1 MRSRCSATAA
11 MLSVIVLAS
20 TIALAGPA
28 APPGTLR
35 VAYYQR
41 VVSADAHGPAAA
53 ERSAI
58 ILGRH
63 IYDTLVRWDPVAK
76 RFQPALATR
85 WRSIDPTTWEFE
97 LRRGVQFH
105 DGQEFNS
112 AAVKTSI
119 ERIVQYRGPL
129 SPLFAPVT
137 SVETPDPSRVT
148 IKTAAPMGTLLSN
161 LTMLNIVPAGT
172 APTPAFGDRPVGTGP
187 YKFVE
192 FVRDTRVTLE
202 ANATYWQR
210 GTPKA
215 PRLVFVD
222 IPELSGRV
230 TALETGEIDMTFG
243 LPPEE
248 IKRLRGNPQIKIETG
263 PTFFTRFLW
272 INPTRKP
279 FDDVRVRRALQHAFN
294 LDAVT
299 SSLLAGIAVKAKGPI
314 TSNVVCAADQKAYGY
329 NSMMAR
335 QLLREAGYPNGFE
348 TVLKWNDAN
357 PKEREVADAIV
368 GQLAL
373 IGVRVQNVLQPRAI
387 WLDDLL
393 KLNWD
398 LNLLGTGAVTG
409 DADFTLGRL
418 YHSRANRTG
427 YKNPEVDSLLDQ
439 AASTVDQNRR
449 CDLYK
454 RVQEILWT
462 EGPAV
467 FLFESRESYAYRTR
481 VQNFKVPPS
490 EIFSL
495 TEVSVAP

>member
-1 MRSRCSATAA
+1 
-11 MLSVIVLAS
+11 
-20 TIALAGPA
+20 
-28 APPGTLR
+28 
-35 VAYYQR
+35 
-41 VVSADAHGPAAA
+41 
-53 ERSAI
+53 
-58 ILGRH
+58 
-63 IYDTLVRWDPVAK
+63 
-76 RFQPALATR
+76 
-85 WRSIDPTTWEFE
+85 
-97 LRRGVQFH
+97 
-105 DGQEFNS
+105 
-112 AAVKTSI
+112 
-119 ERIVQYRGPL
+119 
-129 SPLFAPVT
+129 
-137 SVETPDPSRVT
+137 
-148 IKTAAPMGTLLSN
+148 
-161 LTMLNIVPAGT
+161 
-172 APTPAFGDRPVGTGP
+172 
-187 YKFVE
+187 
-192 FVRDTRVTLE
+192 
-202 ANATYWQR
+202 
-210 GTPKA
+210 
-215 PRLVFVD
+215 
-222 IPELSGRV
+222 
-230 TALETGEIDMTFG
+230 MTFG

-248 IKRLRGNPQIKIETG
+248 IRRLRGNQQIKIETG

-314 TSNVVCAADQKAYGY
+314 TPNVVCAAEQKAYGY
-329 NSMMAR
+329 NSMAAR
-335 QLLREAGYPNGFE
+335 QLLREAGHPNGFDA
-348 TVLKWNDAN
+348 VLKWNDAN

-398 LNLLGTGAVTG
+398 LNLLGSGAVTG

-439 AASTVDQNRR
+439 AAATVDQNRR

-467 FLFESRESYAYRTR
+467 FLFDARESYAYRSR

-495 TEVSVAP
+495 TEVSVGP

>member
-1 MRSRCSATAA
+1 MPVRMLAT
-11 MLSVIVLAS
+11 VTVLAVSLLVS
-20 TIALAGPA
+20 TISQAGPA
-28 APPGTLR
+28 APAGTMR

-41 VVSADAHGPAAA
+41 VISVDAHGAAAA

-76 RFQPALATR
+76 RFQPSLATR
-85 WRSIDPTTWEFE
+85 WRSVDPTTWEFE

-105 DGQEFNS
+105 DGQEFNAS
-112 AAVKTSI
+112 AVKASI
-119 ERIVQYRGPL
+119 ERAVQLRGPL

-137 SVETPDPSRVT
+137 SVDAPDPFRVS
-148 IKTAAPMGTLLSN
+148 IKTATPMGTLLSN
-161 LTMLNIVPAGT
+161 LTMLLIVPAGT
-172 APTPAFGDRPVGTGP
+172 APTPAFGDRPIGTGP

-202 ANATYWQR
+202 ANTNYWQR

-248 IKRLRGNPQIKIETG
+248 IKRLRGNQQIKVETG

-314 TSNVVCAADQKAYGY
+314 TGNVVCAADQKPYGY
-329 NSMMAR
+329 NSTIAR
-335 QLLREAGYPNGFE
+335 QLLREAGHPNGFDA
-348 TVLKWNDAN
+348 VLKWNDAN

-398 LNLLGTGAVTG
+398 LNLLGSGAVTG

-439 AASTVDQNRR
+439 AAATVDQARR

-467 FLFESRESYAYRTR
+467 FLFDSRESYAYRTR

-495 TEVSVAP
+495 TEVSVGP